1 MLDPRRKCVTLL
13 ACVPCHR
20 KRDAFVMCADAQE
33 TVTVAR
39 PGRGEAASARW
50 CFVHILNSK
59 ASH

>member
-1 MLDPRRKCVTLL
+1 VTLL
-13 ACVPCHR
+13 VCIPCHR

-39 PGRGEAASARW
+39 PGRGEAASARC
-50 CFVHILNSK
+50 CFLHILNSK